1 MRFINKY
8 LRNLAPYKVAS
19 HKIWE
24 VTKEERHDILKLDW
38 NEATLPPTPN
48 VQKRLRALVEQ
59 DDVYYLYPSTHN
71 NLILELLEKYTGCEK
86 ACIQYFAS
94 SDAAHEYLVRTY
106 VTPGDPILILGPTYD
121 NFRLSSESQGANIY
135 YHDYEVGFIWDLE
148 AFKKSIEKINP
159 SLVYICNPNNPTG
172 NLISKSDI
180 ENLLGEFPSII
191 FLIDEAYY
199 EFSGLTVSDLIGKYN
214 NLFVSRTFSK
224 AFALANFRAGY
235 ILTDHHNI
243 EQISKI
249 KNPKNFTTFTQEAV
263 IAVLEDVEYMQ
274 AYVENVNDARNQFRD
289 ALMKFSFVQT
299 VFESF
304 GNFVL
309 VKFVNADVKERLF
322 QLLAENQIFTR
333 NLTHHT
339 ELNSCLRIT
348 TGTSEQMNRVIS
360 VIEKFEA

>member
-24 VTKEERHDILKLDW
+24 VSKENRRGILKLDW
-38 NEATLPPTPN
+38 NEATVPPTPE
-48 VQKRLRALVEQ
+48 VQKRLRELVEQ

-71 NLILELLEKYTGCEK
+71 HLILELLENYTGCDK
-86 ACIQYFAS
+86 TCIQYFAS

-135 YHDYEVGFIWDLE
+135 YHDYEKGFLWNLE
-148 AFKKSIEKINP
+148 KFKDSIQKINP

-172 NLISKSDI
+172 NLISNEDI
-180 ENLLGEFPSII
+180 EILLVEFSNII

-199 EFSGLTVSDLIGKYN
+199 EFSGLTVSDLIKKYN

-235 ILTDHHNI
+235 ILSDRQNI

-263 IAVLEDVEYMQ
+263 IAVLQDIEYMKG
-274 AYVENVNDARNQFRD
+274 YVKNVNDALADFSES
-289 ALMKFSFVQT
+289 MKKFAFVET
-299 VFESF
+299 VFPSN

-309 VKFVNADVKERLF
+309 VKFLSTGVKEKLF
-322 QLLAENQIFTR
+322 QFLAENQIFTR
-333 NLTHHT
+333 NLSHHE
-339 ELNSCLRIT
+339 ELNACLRIT
-348 TGTSEQMNRVIS
+348 IGTSEQMNHVIR
-360 VIEKFEA
+360 VIEKFEV